1 MRLRT
6 ALSSRLVA
14 AAALLVTSVSTSAVV
29 TAPARAASLA
39 PLPSCATAA
48 ERGFPLTT
56 RIHGGP
62 RTYTAGG
69 GHGTWRVD
77 LTNTTDRACAGI
89 HPVVV
94 LVDEARALTPSQAV
108 LEFYDDGGR
117 PHPVR
122 FVRTEEDELVGALAD
137 DRGGFR
143 GFTVR
148 PGRTLSVKVRLA
160 VTSDAVANEVTAN
173 AAVVQRRA
181 GDGEWVGQSNDY
193 RFRVAAEEPGARQSP
208 GESEESED
216 GEESE
221 ERGETK
227 GTGDSGETAETRD
240 TEQTEETGESGEAS
254 ESEEAGEIEEGGESE
269 GPGSATAT
277 LSPSPLTPFDRIPFA
292 DELAGTGLARTT
304 VALVAGALLVLTGA
318 GAVLLARRRPGRR

>member
-6 ALSSRLVA
+6 VLSSRLVA
-14 AAALLVTSVSTSAVV
+14 AAALLATSVSASAVV
-29 TAPARAASLA
+29 PAPARAASLA

-48 ERGFPLTT
+48 DRGFPLTT

-69 GHGTWRVD
+69 GHGTWQLD

-94 LVDEARALTPSQAV
+94 LVDEARALQPSQAV
-108 LEFYDDGGR
+108 LEFYDGGGR

-137 DRGGFR
+137 DRAGFR

-148 PGRTLSVKVRLA
+148 PGRTLRVKVRLA

-193 RFRVAAEEPGARQSP
+193 RFRVAAQEPGARQSP
-208 GESEESED
+208 GES
-216 GEESE
+216 
-221 ERGETK
+221 GETK
-227 GTGDSGETAETRD
+227 GTEETGDSLETGETRETEETEETAESS
-240 TEQTEETGESGEAS
+240 ET
-254 ESEEAGEIEEGGESE
+254 EEAGETKEGGESE